1 MTSDGS
7 QASGVRRRFRRYR
20 TEAALTGPGTAL
32 ILGGLMLAA
41 VGAYVLERRGVLVPG
56 AWVWGLLAGLPV
68 LVLKVLGDLFDRDDD
83 AAVWREVLAAEFGSD
98 MRLDPEV
105 SRQARQVIEFRA
117 RLAEATARA
126 RPEARRRIAPL
137 VPQLDPWADGIV
149 RLARE
154 VSTQRSEAQFQSGL
168 ASKARS
174 RQDQV
179 QARAGTVPD
188 AGLARQLS
196 DTAAGLGAQIAS
208 AEGFS
213 RHAEGGLLRLEQS
226 VAAFG
231 AACSQL
237 SLMLAQA
244 GDAGAVP
251 ALAASLAE
259 GTRMVERD
267 IARIGSQVP
276 PPPPRA

>member
-1 MTSDGS
+1 MAEQGS
-7 QASGVRRRFRRYR
+7 QAAGVRRRFRASRI
-20 TEAALTGPGTAL
+20 EAALTGPGTAL
-32 ILGGLMLAA
+32 ILGGLLLAA

-56 AWVWGLLAGLPV
+56 AWAFGLAAGLPV

-83 AAVWREVLAAEFGSD
+83 AAIWRDVLAAEFGPD

-137 VPQLDPWADGIV
+137 VPQLDPWIDGIV

-179 QARAGTVPD
+179 QARAGSVPD

-244 GDAGAVP
+244 GDADALP
-251 ALAASLAE
+251 ALAASMAE

-276 PPPPRA
+276 PPPPLD